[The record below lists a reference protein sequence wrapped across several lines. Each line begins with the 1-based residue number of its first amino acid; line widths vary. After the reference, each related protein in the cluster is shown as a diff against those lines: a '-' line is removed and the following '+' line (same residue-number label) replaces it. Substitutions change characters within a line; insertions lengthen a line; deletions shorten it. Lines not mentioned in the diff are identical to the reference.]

1 MPLVIT
7 ARQGP
12 MRKDKDPS
20 AKQRRHNEGNTGEM
34 STEGRCIVTQK
45 KQTKQNIPVVER
57 WKNSSFIWRISNG
70 HVIQSTVKGIIWVLI
85 LKYHSYTWKEFLKR
99 LD

>member
-12 MRKDKDPS
+12 MRKDEDPS
-20 AKQRRHNEGNTGEM
+20 AKQRRHNKGNTGEM
-34 STEGRCIVTQK
+34 CIEGRCIVTQK

-57 WKNSSFIWRISNG
+57 WKNSSLIWRISNG
-70 HVIQSTVKGIIWVLI
+70 HVIQSTVKGIILALT
-85 LKYHSYTWKEFLKR
+85 LKHHSYTWKEF
-99 LD
+99 